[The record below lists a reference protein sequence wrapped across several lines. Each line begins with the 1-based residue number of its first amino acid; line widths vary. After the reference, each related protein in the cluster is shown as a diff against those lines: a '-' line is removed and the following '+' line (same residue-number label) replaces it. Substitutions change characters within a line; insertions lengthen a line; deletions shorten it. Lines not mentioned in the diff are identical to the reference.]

1 MASKTNTHEKCTPM
15 QHGCMITQSTLQRI
29 RMKPIGMQARTKTR
43 HCCMPQRSPTEC
55 KCMPIQRCKML
66 TSLLSWDFAARS
78 CGSIL
83 GELSTKQKAQTH
95 EQCDKRM
102 PISFHPPLLRQP
114 KTVAQF
120 LAPCVHIICGS
131 PAILLAIVR
140 APIFGVPTASESY
153 DTFKWR
159 WNTFLNTKLCTPN
172 PSATIDHLQS
182 CAWAWACDVLI
193 GIPAQRYFGWQLAF
207 ALSNYCAMGAQY

>member
-102 PISFHPPLLRQP
+102 PSAFTLL
-114 KTVAQF
+114 F
-120 LAPCVHIICGS
+120 FGS
-131 PAILLAIVR
+131 PRLLH
-140 APIFGVPTASESY
+140 
-153 DTFKWR
+153 
-159 WNTFLNTKLCTPN
+159 NFL
-172 PSATIDHLQS
+172 H
-182 CAWAWACDVLI
+182 
-193 GIPAQRYFGWQLAF
+193 LAF
-207 ALSNYCAMGAQY
+207 ILSAVLLPFFLPSCGLQYSECQLQVKATTHSSEGETRF